1 MSKRIGGYLNP
12 SRPVRLDDQ
21 GLLVEVQATFHEST
35 MSEERNRAVLAE
47 ALHSALG
54 VRPALSFVARGSGPD
69 EPSEAPQPTAAQ
81 PAQVEEDEPADIE
94 DTTPVEGG
102 EHDPIELVK
111 KGLGAEVVEER
122 TPS

>member
-1 MSKRIGGYLNP
+1 M
-12 SRPVRLDDQ
+12 DDQ

-35 MSEERNRAVLAE
+35 MSEERNREVLAE

-54 VRPALSFVARGSGPD
+54 IRPALSFVARGSGPT
-69 EPSEAPQPTAAQ
+69 EPGDAVQRPAAQ
-81 PAQVEEDEPADIE
+81 PAAPAEDEVTDIE
-94 DTTPVEGG
+94 DTSPVEGG
-102 EHDPIELVK
+102 RHDPIELVK